1 MGVAKPIPM
10 TGSRTGGRLREPGAR
25 SRSVCPVN
33 ERAPSDPA
41 TTRVQSRLSES
52 EIAELRELVE
62 AAARHDG
69 VYPLNEHAI
78 LHLRAGGGPHAQH
91 VVVRDSGRMAGYGLL
106 DTADRSPGANGE
118 LVVAPAHRRR
128 GLGTVLVQTML
139 AAVTPA
145 PLRLWAHGDQ
155 PGAARLA
162 SSLGFSRVRDLW
174 QMRLDLATVSLDPP
188 ELPPGVSVRSFVPGT
203 DDQAWLALNAR
214 AFAEH
219 PEQGAMTLPDL
230 KARMGEPWFDPSGFF
245 LAEREGHLVGFHWT
259 KVHGGSNEHVHP
271 PIGEVYVLG
280 VDPSARGLGLGQAL
294 TLIGLHH
301 LRDQG
306 LGEVMLYVDADNA
319 AAIKT
324 YERLGFVH
332 HSTDVMYC
340 RPG

>member
-1 MGVAKPIPM
+1 MGVAGLTPM
-10 TGSRTGGRLREPGAR
+10 TGSGRGRPAGRGGR
-25 SRSVCPVN
+25 SRSVCPVKGS
-33 ERAPSDPA
+33 AGAHSA
-41 TTRVQSRLSES
+41 TSTVQSRLSEP

-91 VVVRDSGRMAGYGLL
+91 VVARDSGRMVGYGLL

-139 AAVTPA
+139 AAVAPA

-174 QMRLDLATVSLDPP
+174 QMRLDVATASLDPPP
-188 ELPPGVSVRSFVPGT
+188 ELPPGVSVRTFVPGA
-203 DDQAWLALNAR
+203 DDQVWLELNAR

-219 PEQGAMTLPDL
+219 PEQGALTLPDL

-245 LAEREGHLVGFHWT
+245 LAERDGHLVGFHWT
-259 KVHGGSNEHVHP
+259 KVHGGSTQHVHP
-271 PIGEVYVLG
+271 PFGEVYVLG
-280 VDPSARGLGLGQAL
+280 VDPSARGLGLGHAL
-294 TLIGLHH
+294 TLIGLRH

-324 YERLGFVH
+324 YQRLGFVH